1 MEDTMSSYSFS
12 HQFYQRWTCAPEPIR
27 AAITQELK
35 DITTLLQTETP
46 FESFVFSTH
55 DLDAHLDN
63 LYENHD
69 AEQAIA
75 KAIADKQAQ
84 ARATAEKERL
94 EEQQK
99 IQAAE
104 EAKRKAEAK
113 IEQETRLREEAEA
126 AQQAPQKN
134 EPLAADKN
142 SSDKNNLDAKTSITH
157 ANDTSK
163 VTAPSVDNVDKVDK
177 VDNSAD
183 SNAAKAQPTEPS
195 NAVKADVNN
204 NSNASSENKTVSEHA
219 NVISGNAISDSHIAN
234 DKRIKED
241 SSIKTINDKASA
253 AIKLALKG
261 AKLNTTHQ
269 ELIRE
274 LEMQIDDYLSEQ
286 MMLMSENLKSWLR
299 AEMTQNL
306 SEDKVETNIESQ
318 KN

>member
-12 HQFYQRWTCAPEPIR
+12 PQFYQRWTCAPEPIR

-46 FESFVFSTH
+46 FETFVFSTH
-55 DLDAHLDN
+55 DLDEHLDD
-63 LYENHD
+63 LYDNHE

-84 ARATAEKERL
+84 ARAAAEKERL

-99 IQAAE
+99 VQAAE

-113 IEQETRLREEAEA
+113 VEEETRQREEAEA
-126 AQQAPQKN
+126 AQKEPQKN
-134 EPLAADKN
+134 EQLATDKKG
-142 SSDKNNLDAKTSITH
+142 SDESGSDAKTAITH
-157 ANDTSK
+157 ANDTNK
-163 VTAPSVDNVDKVDK
+163 VTAPSVDNIN
-177 VDNSAD
+177 DNAD
-183 SNAAKAQPTEPS
+183 SSNDKIQIAKSLNAIKTDANNDSS
-195 NAVKADVNN
+195 NR
-204 NSNASSENKTVSEHA
+204 SENKTVSEHA
-219 NVISGNAISDSHIAN
+219 NMISGNAISDSHIVN
-234 DKRIKED
+234 DKRIKDD
-241 SSIKTINDKASA
+241 SSIKAVNDKASA
-253 AIKLALKG
+253 AIKLSLKD
-261 AKLNTTHQ
+261 ADLSKEHQ

-306 SEDKVETNIESQ
+306 SEDKVGTNKESQ